1 MRHRV
6 FDRCNRRHVRCT
18 AQTCFVGEHATLHAH
33 DNGAAD
39 QAAESLVQTEGA
51 LDDGHQH
58 VRHLVE
64 LQHDHVDG
72 HADVRQGFHR
82 HQQVGD
88 LGDALDPADE
98 HQAQQY
104 GQADAGVSGV
114 EAERVVQRVRH
125 SVSLQAVE
133 GEAERHQQQERHEHA
148 QPAFLQTVLDV
159 VGRAATEG
167 AVGVSALVQL
177 TEGAFEEA
185 AGHADQCGHPHPEHR
200 ARPAEC
206 HGDADTG
213 NVARTDAAGEAEH
226 QGLE

>member
-1 MRHRV
+1 MRHG
-6 FDRCNRRHVRCT
+6 VRL
-18 AQTCFVGEHATLHAH
+18 QT
-33 DNGAAD
+33 
-39 QAAESLVQTEGA
+39 
-51 LDDGHQH
+51 
-58 VRHLVE
+58 
-64 LQHDHVDG
+64 
-72 HADVRQGFHR
+72 
-82 HQQVGD
+82 
-88 LGDALDPADE
+88 
-98 HQAQQY
+98 
-104 GQADAGVSGV
+104 
-114 EAERVVQRVRH
+114 
-125 SVSLQAVE
+125 VE

-167 AVGVSALVQL
+167 SVGIGAFVQL

-200 ARPAEC
+200 ARSTEC